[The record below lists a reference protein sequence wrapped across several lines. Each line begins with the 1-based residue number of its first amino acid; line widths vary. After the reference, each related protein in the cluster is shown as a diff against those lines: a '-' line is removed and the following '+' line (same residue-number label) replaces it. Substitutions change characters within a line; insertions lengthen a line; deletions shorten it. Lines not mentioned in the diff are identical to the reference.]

1 MDERV
6 AADLIAD
13 AVGNVG
19 TLWAD
24 IGAGSGT
31 FTRALRSLLPRESR
45 TYAIDNDPQAIK
57 ELRRID
63 GVQAVEGDFARDI
76 AWPGE
81 SPPSLDGVLLAN
93 ALHFVRDAE
102 AVLRRLVRLV
112 RPGGRV
118 VIVEY
123 DRRAANPWV
132 PFPIRADRWPG
143 LAKAAGLT
151 NARITARTP
160 SRYAGDL
167 YVGVAERPWNT
178 QD

>member
-6 AADLIAD
+6 AAELIAD
-13 AVGNVG
+13 AVRDAGSI
-19 TLWAD
+19 WAE
-24 IGAGSGT
+24 IGAGTGT

-45 TYAIDNDPQAIK
+45 IYAIDNDA
-57 ELRRID
+57 
-63 GVQAVEGDFARDI
+63 QAVVELGQIGTGVIPVEADFSRDI

-81 SPPSLDGVLLAN
+81 SPPSLDGLLLAN
-93 ALHFVRDAE
+93 ALHFVREAE
-102 AVLRRLVRLV
+102 IVLRRLVRPV

-132 PFPIRADRWPG
+132 PHPIRSSRWPG
-143 LAKAAGLT
+143 LAHAAGLT

-160 SRYAGDL
+160 SQYAGEL
-167 YVGVAERPWNT
+167 YVGVADKPT
-178 QD
+178 